1 METLPYQR
9 LYTHLGRAV
18 PYEHGEHYVC
28 GDFRIG
34 NVRMGIKGFSRV
46 LVLRSVEGGTF
57 SGTPGGTPI

>member
-28 GDFRIG
+28 GDFGIR

-46 LVLRSVEGGTF
+46 LVLRSVEGGTL
-57 SGTPGGTPI
+57 S